1 MNSRGKYLKQF
12 NDLFLN
18 NKKLK
23 KLKKLN
29 NVRN

>member
-23 KLKKLN
+23 KLK